1 METSLKKWMLR
12 RCGWGPSDCQ
22 NCDVDGFRRAST
34 PQSGLKVETVQ
45 DARAEISRR
54 CERDGSGT
62 AALRCGRGQ
71 SINQFRG
78 LERGSRP
85 PILSWGV
92 MMWQLGEW

>member
-62 AALRCGRGQ
+62 AAFQTR
-71 SINQFRG
+71 SVN
-78 LERGSRP
+78 P
-85 PILSWGV
+85 PVSGT
-92 MMWQLGEW
+92 

>member
-45 DARAEISRR
+45 DARADISRR

-62 AALRCGRGQ
+62 AVLRFPDEERSVQIKPASGE
-71 SINQFRG
+71 
-78 LERGSRP
+78 LER
-85 PILSWGV
+85 
-92 MMWQLGEW
+92 